1 MSRARRRIGVVI
13 IAALFLSFGAT
24 VTIAGISLAR
34 ASAALT
40 VFLGHVDVHK
50 SGSGS
55 AVLAHT
61 GDALQPGDVVQTRAA
76 SRAAVSYPDGSTSR
90 LDSDSALQVK
100 TVSAG
105 SNSAWNIELVQTAG
119 KSWNRVHNLASG
131 SSFNVGAP
139 NATDVAVRGTEFEII
154 VENTNGKTLVRV
166 DSWSGSVDVTA
177 QGKTV
182 NLVGGQSSSV
192 QTGGAPSAA
201 APIPAADGRDA
212 FAVFNRALD
221 SAEGAVA
228 RMASGTLDP
237 GRDSGDQDA
246 GTADGLTDLQVTLSW
261 PGSKFELTVTGPNTR
276 RTISSDAPPI
286 TAVVTK
292 AAAGEWHYVVKDV
305 ASVPGEPWSVIVT
318 WRPRPP
324 EVTDAQKRLE
334 FWMTDHKGATGPGAD
349 AANLVSLDDG
359 PFLKIEQFSANLA
372 ARFSKGSNLSNPMYI
387 LWLSGGMVI
396 DHADSEVYVPPPGPG
411 PATFLAI
418 TDVKFPDAPADS
430 GAQPLKALLV
440 FTKSG
445 HDWKVAHSSFA
456 VTTASM
462 PPLAVGG
469 DGFASTISAE
479 HQTKYVL
486 SAEAAAT
493 AYAADIQSLSQRG
506 PSDPRFVDPD
516 VSGFLKSVD
525 QEKALGTTET
535 TQWSADAA
543 SPTYA
548 FQLADGSMLA
558 FFTLAQ
564 TDTVASGARCVR
576 QPSPPILTDPQHP
589 INNVFLGV
597 PRGAY
602 GSIVDSSLA
611 TFAVVIP
618 TRAAADQRVRAIASR
633 SSLVS
638 VNTTLCTFNDTPGTD
653 TGFWGY
659 I

>member
-1 MSRARRRIGVVI
+1 MSKARRRISVVI

-50 SGSGS
+50 SGTGS

-105 SNSAWNIELVQTAG
+105 SNGAWDIELVQTAG
-119 KSWNRVHNLASG
+119 KSWNRVHSLASG
-131 SSFNVGAP
+131 SSFNVAAP
-139 NATDVAVRGTEFEII
+139 NSVDAAVRGTEFEII
-154 VENTNGKTLVRV
+154 VENANGKTTVRV

-192 QTGGAPSAA
+192 ATGGAPSAS

-228 RMASGTLDP
+228 QMGSGTLDP
-237 GRDSGDQDA
+237 GRDSGVQDA
-246 GTADGLTDLQVTLSW
+246 GIADGQTDLQVTLSW
-261 PGSKFELTVTGPNTR
+261 PGSKFELTVSGPNTV

-292 AAAGEWHYVVKDV
+292 AAAGQWHYSVKDV
-305 ASVPGEPWSVIVT
+305 ASNPGEPWSVIVT

-324 EVTDAQKRLE
+324 EVTDAQKSLE
-334 FWMTDHKGATGPGAD
+334 TWMTMHKSVTESGAQS
-349 AANLVSLDDG
+349 ANLVGLEDG
-359 PFLKIEQFSANLA
+359 SFLKTEQFSANLA
-372 ARFSKGSNLSNPMYI
+372 GRFPKGSDPIYI
-387 LWLSGGMVI
+387 LWISGGMAI
-396 DHADSEVYVPPPGPG
+396 DHADSEVYVAPLGTGPS
-411 PATFLAI
+411 TFLAI
-418 TDVKFPDAPADS
+418 TDVNFPDAPSGS

-445 HDWKVAHSSFA
+445 QDWKVSNASFA
-456 VTTASM
+456 ATSASL

-469 DGFASTISAE
+469 DGFATTISAQQ
-479 HQTKYVL
+479 QTKYVL

-493 AYAADIQSLSQRG
+493 AFAADLQSLSQGG
-506 PSDPRFVDPD
+506 PSDTRIVAPD
-516 VSGFLKSVD
+516 IASYFQTADQAKS
-525 QEKALGTTET
+525 LGTTQT
-535 TQWSADAA
+535 TEWSADAA

-548 FQLADGSMLA
+548 FQLADGAMLA
-558 FFTLAQ
+558 FFTLAA
-564 TDTVASGARCVR
+564 TVTTKAGARCVL
-576 QPSPPILTDPQHP
+576 QPSQPILTDPQHP
-589 INNVFLGV
+589 VDNVFLGV
-597 PRGAY
+597 PHGTY
-602 GSIVDSSLA
+602 GSVVDSSLA

-618 TRAAADQRVRAIASR
+618 TKTAADQHVRVVASR

-638 VNTTLCTFNDTPGTD
+638 VNTTPCPFQDTPGTD
-653 TGFWGY
+653 TGSWVY